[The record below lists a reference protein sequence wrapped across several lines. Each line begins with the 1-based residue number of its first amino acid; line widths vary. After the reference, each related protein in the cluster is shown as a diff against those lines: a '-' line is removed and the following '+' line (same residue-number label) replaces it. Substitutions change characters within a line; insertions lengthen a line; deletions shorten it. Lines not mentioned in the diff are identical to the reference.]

1 MSLRTLFLVPLLLPF
16 TLLAQGD
23 EKQDVLATVDRF
35 FAALAL
41 SDTTTI
47 GQLMVPGSQFVLVE
61 ERAPRT
67 VQIIERDRYL
77 RDIANHPEDRLLER
91 TWNVEVTVHDGLATV
106 HAAYDF
112 HVNGRFSHCG
122 HDVFDLALL
131 DGRWMITGGQFT
143 MRVEGCP
150 PSPLGPMK

>member
-1 MSLRTLFLVPLLLPF
+1 MMTRAVCLTTLLLPF
-16 TLLAQGD
+16 TLRAQGD

-35 FAALAL
+35 FAALGQ
-41 SDTTTI
+41 SDTTAI
-47 GQLMVPGSQFVLVE
+47 GQLMVPGSHFVLVE
-61 ERAPRT
+61 ERQPRT
-67 VQIIERDRYL
+67 VKMYPRDRYL
-77 RDIANHPEDRLLER
+77 RDIAKHPEDRLLER

-143 MRVEGCP
+143 MRVKDCP
-150 PSPLGPMK
+150 PSPLGPLK

>member
-1 MSLRTLFLVPLLLPF
+1 MMIRSLAFTVLFLPTGLS
-16 TLLAQGD
+16 AQG
-23 EKQDVLATVDRF
+23 EHERDVLASVDRF
-35 FAALAL
+35 FEALSS
-41 SDTTTI
+41 SDTTAI

-61 ERAPRT
+61 ERGPRT
-67 VQIIERDRYL
+67 VQMIKRNRYL
-77 RDIANHPEDRLLER
+77 LDIANHPDDRLLER

-150 PSPLGPMK
+150 PSPLGPLK

>member
-1 MSLRTLFLVPLLLPF
+1 MLTRTICFVALLLPF
-16 TLLAQGD
+16 TLRAQGG

-35 FAALAL
+35 FAALGQ
-41 SDTTTI
+41 SDTTAI
-47 GQLMVPGSQFVLVE
+47 GQLMMPGSQFVLVE
-61 ERAPRT
+61 ERQPRT
-67 VQIIERDRYL
+67 VKMYPRDRYL
-77 RDIANHPEDRLLER
+77 RDIAKHPEDRLVER
-91 TWNVEVTVHDGLATV
+91 IWNIEVTVHDGLATV

-131 DGRWMITGGQFT
+131 NGQWMITGGQFT

-150 PSPLGPMK
+150 PSPLGPLK

>member
-1 MSLRTLFLVPLLLPF
+1 MMTRAICLAALLLPF

-35 FAALAL
+35 FAALGQ
-41 SDTTTI
+41 SDTTAI

-61 ERAPRT
+61 EREPRT
-67 VQIIERDRYL
+67 VKMYSRNRYL
-77 RDIANHPEDRLLER
+77 RDIAKHPEDRLLER
-91 TWNVEVTVHDGLATV
+91 IWNVEVTVHDGLATV

-150 PSPLGPMK
+150 SSPLGPLK